1 MLDRLFYLL
10 ARCFRKELGPKGR
23 SRIGMQAG
31 RLAGRPT
38 DWQVGR
44 QAGRTTGKQVDRQ
57 AERLASGQTGRQ
69 SDRRAGRGGTQA
81 LGPKAE
87 HSQTGKQAGH
97 LTSHFVRISQG
108 SGLMIRQHGFK

>member
-31 RLAGRPT
+31 RWAGRPT

-57 AERLASGQTGRQ
+57 AERLASGQTGRPNDWQ
-69 SDRRAGRGGTQA
+69 AGTQA
-81 LGPKAE
+81 GRTTCKRADR
-87 HSQTGKQAGH
+87 QAVRQAG
-97 LTSHFVRISQG
+97 RQG
-108 SGLMIRQHGFK
+108 RDASCGAKGRTQSNR